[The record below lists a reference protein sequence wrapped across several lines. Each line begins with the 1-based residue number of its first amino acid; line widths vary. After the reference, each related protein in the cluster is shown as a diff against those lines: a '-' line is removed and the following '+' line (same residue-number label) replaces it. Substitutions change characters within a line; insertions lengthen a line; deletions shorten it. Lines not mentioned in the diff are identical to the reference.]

1 MARIT
6 LLSFLTICLSACG
19 MNKTSVVNSVKIE
32 RVKIPAELLEIPPLS
47 RPQVS
52 NELEILNAYS
62 LLFYHYKRCTINM
75 EQIKKLNEGE
85 R

>member
-1 MARIT
+1 MARII

-19 MNKTSVVNSVKIE
+19 TNSVVNSVKIE

-75 EQIKKLNEGE
+75 EQIKKLNEGGE
-85 R
+85 

>member
-19 MNKTSVVNSVKIE
+19 TNSVVNSVKIE

-75 EQIKKLNEGE
+75 EQIKKLNEGVE
-85 R
+85 